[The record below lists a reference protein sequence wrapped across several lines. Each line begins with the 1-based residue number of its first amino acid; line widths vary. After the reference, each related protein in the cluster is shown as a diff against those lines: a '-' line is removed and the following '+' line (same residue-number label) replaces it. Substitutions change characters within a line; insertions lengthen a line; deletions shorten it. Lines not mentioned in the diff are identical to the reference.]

1 MSFRARF
8 IDPMLLQLTPRLPEG
23 AQWLYELK
31 LDGYRAI
38 AFKSGGK
45 VRLRSRNDNDFAG
58 RYSSIAGFTFGS
70 FSSSVRSIESNDA
83 NDFVDGNPGSH
94 LLGALSRGMSFLLSE
109 SMFWGMRDPR
119 KSQ

>member
-1 MSFRARF
+1 VSFRARF

-45 VRLRSRNDNDFAG
+45 VRLRSRNDKDFTA
-58 RYSSIAGFTFGS
+58 RYPLIA
-70 FSSSVRSIESNDA
+70 E
-83 NDFVDGNPGSH
+83 
-94 LLGALSRGMSFLLSE
+94 ALSPLLDDTVIDGEVVAKDETGKPSFNLLQNQGS
-109 SMFWGMRDPR
+109 S
-119 KSQ
+119 KASLL